1 MELEQHVM
9 KYLENI
15 ILNFGKFLFAMIL
28 FVAIILSSVISLP
41 FIIGGKLADFF
52 NEHSMHAGK
61 SQITDYSS

>member
-41 FIIGGKLADFF
+41 FIIGGKILDFW
-52 NEHSMHAGK
+52 HSYQMESAKG
-61 SQITDYSS
+61 Y